1 MVADLYNRRMTQNA
15 VMPDPTVVFTMLNG
29 FQQSAAVTAAIELEL
44 FTAIGKETV
53 TADALAD
60 RVRASARGVRILCD
74 YLVVHGLLSKNDGRY
89 ALAPVS
95 AAFLDKSSP
104 AYLGSV
110 ATFLASDTMAA
121 SFRDLTA
128 AVRHGGTVLGA
139 QGTMAPEHPVW
150 VEFARAM
157 MPMMVPLAHA
167 IAEILAGDGG
177 PVREVLDIAAGH
189 GLFGVT
195 VAGRFP
201 EARVTAVDWPAVLE
215 VAKENAHKAGVA
227 DRVRTR
233 PGSAFDVELGSG
245 HDVVL
250 VTNFY
255 HHFDLDT
262 CRTLARRFHDSL
274 APGGRMVTLEFI
286 PDPERVSPP
295 PAAVFPLVMLASTE
309 RGDAYTFAEYERV
322 FAEAGFA
329 RSVLHAPPQLGQRI
343 VVSYK

>member
-1 MVADLYNRRMTQNA
+1 MTQNA
-15 VMPDPTVVFTMLNG
+15 VMPDPTPFFALLNG
-29 FQQSAAVTAAIELEL
+29 FQQFSAVKAALDLEL
-44 FTAIGKETV
+44 FTAIGKEAV
-53 TADALAD
+53 TADALAG
-60 RVRASARGVRILCD
+60 RIQASARGVRMLCD
-74 YLVVHGLLSKNDGRY
+74 SLVVYGLLSKNDGRY
-89 ALAPVS
+89 ALGSVA

-104 AYLGSV
+104 SYMGSMAKFV
-110 ATFLASDTMAA
+110 GSETMLT
-121 SFRDLTA
+121 SFHELVT
-128 AVRHGGTVLGA
+128 AVRRGGTALGE

-157 MPMMVPLAHA
+157 MPMMAPPAHA

-189 GLFGVT
+189 GIFGVT
-195 VAGRFP
+195 LARRFP

-215 VAKENAHKAGVA
+215 VARENAEKAGVA
-227 DRVRTR
+227 DRLRLR
-233 PGSAFDVELGSG
+233 PGSAFEVDLGSG
-245 HDVVL
+245 YDVAL

-262 CRTLARRFHDSL
+262 CRTLARRFHASL

-286 PDPERVSPP
+286 PDPDRVSPP
-295 PAAVFPLVMLASTE
+295 QAAAFALTMLATTE

-329 RSVLHAPPQLGQRI
+329 RSVLHAPPQLPGRI
-343 VVSYK
+343 VVSYR